1 MRKVSILSLWFA
13 AFLMAVCFIGCSNGS
28 SSGDGNS
35 DGNSDEN
42 SDENSSGSSGASKNV
57 VYKATEESFIYTA
70 VFQADG
76 TFYINV
82 AMNAY
87 DMGNEWEGTYTGDA
101 SKDGTIIVTI
111 LKHLEGRE
119 LKDYEGADKTQDI
132 EITDGKFTFEYNEY
146 TRQ

>member
-1 MRKVSILSLWFA
+1 MRKVTILSLWLA
-13 AFLMAVCFIGCSNGS
+13 AFLMAVCLAGCSNGS
-28 SSGDGNS
+28 SSSDGNS
-35 DGNSDEN
+35 DGNS
-42 SDENSSGSSGASKNV
+42 SGSSSASKNV
-57 VYKATEESFIYTA
+57 IYKATEESLIYTA

-87 DMGNEWEGTYTGDA
+87 DMGNECEGTYTGDA
-101 SKDGTIIVTI
+101 SKDGTITVTI

-119 LKDYEGADKTQDI
+119 LKDYEGDDKTQDI